1 MIDFL
6 LGMIVG
12 AAVVGSSVWRTLAC
26 DKAELNGAV
35 WSSVINSAAYYCSIH
50 WIAHDNNVAYAGTAL
65 GSTAIIIYM
74 TLQNRKA
81 KNVRN

>member
-6 LGMIVG
+6 LGCIVG

-26 DKAELNGAV
+26 DKAELNGAI
-35 WSSVINSAAYYCSIH
+35 WSSVINSAAYYCSVH
-50 WIAHDNNVAYAGTAL
+50 WISQSNNVAYAGTAL

-74 TLQNRKA
+74 TI
-81 KNVRN
+81 RNKGARSGRS